1 MSYRTY
7 VLISIF
13 FPGLM
18 PPGFAA
24 SGEAVLKPVNGT
36 GFHLVSFIGSILG
49 RCPRLE

>member
-36 GFHLVSFIGSILG
+36 GFQPFHEKVG
-49 RCPRLE
+49 RRQVKNMI